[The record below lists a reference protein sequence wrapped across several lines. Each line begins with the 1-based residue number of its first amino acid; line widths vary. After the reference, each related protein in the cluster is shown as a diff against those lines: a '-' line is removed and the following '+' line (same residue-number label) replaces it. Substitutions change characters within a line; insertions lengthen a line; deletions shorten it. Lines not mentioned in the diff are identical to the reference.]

1 MKAITD
7 CSRIITTGHCWF
19 VRWWRSNYYYQGK
32 TTIATR
38 LRFKTYYVNYI
49 DEDGGSGWPTLAKE
63 ETVFVSWNIT
73 NCLFYLGFLHK
84 QAQGF
89 SRCCFKVYYYIW
101 WSPFSKLI
109 IKIIPI
115 EKRQKNCQYKFRM
128 TCILMFVSHNEHSTH
143 VDETMKLLDFFFSL
157 IIIK

>member
-19 VRWWRSNYYYQGK
+19 ARWWRSNYYYQGK
-32 TTIATR
+32 DNNSNSFAFQNILCKLHR
-38 LRFKTYYVNYI
+38 RGRWLRVADLGKRRNCFCPLKY
-49 DEDGGSGWPTLAKE
+49 
-63 ETVFVSWNIT
+63 

-128 TCILMFVSHNEHSTH
+128 TCIVMFVSHNEHSTH